1 MKSVTILRVE
11 TEDRRFDLEAGAGTD
26 AVHNVVQY
34 AFAVTRLI
42 AADGISGCGIVLT
55 LGNGNEIVCRLIAAL
70 GELLPKIPIE
80 DLMSDFGAVNGF
92 CLDLVNGALGALL
105 REGGNAQ
112 QEGER
117 QR

>member
-42 AADGISGCGIVLT
+42 AEDGLSGCGIVLT
-55 LGNGNEIVCRLIAAL
+55 LGNGNEIVCSLIRRWATCFPKY
-70 GELLPKIPIE
+70 LLKI
-80 DLMSDFGAVNGF
+80 
-92 CLDLVNGALGALL
+92 
-105 REGGNAQ
+105 
-112 QEGER
+112 
-117 QR
+117 